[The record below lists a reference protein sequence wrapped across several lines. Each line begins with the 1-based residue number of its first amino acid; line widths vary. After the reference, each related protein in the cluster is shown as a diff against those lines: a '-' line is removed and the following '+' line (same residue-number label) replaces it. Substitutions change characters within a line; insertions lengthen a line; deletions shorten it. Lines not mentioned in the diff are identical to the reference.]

1 MKRSKI
7 ASRFE
12 RVKTIAFFWAL
23 AARAL
28 HVLAP
33 GALAQ
38 ASNAPRSH
46 NSGRWLKALF
56 LVFLFT
62 LASVGRVA
70 GQGSRKDDIVFN
82 SRGVPLAGATV
93 RVCVMP
99 ASGQPCTPLALIYS
113 DAALT
118 QALANPTTTDG
129 LGNYFFYAAPGKYEI
144 EFSGPGITTK
154 QIPNVILPS
163 DPTSPNFSSIS
174 STGGISAFSLN
185 LTGNLTVNGNTTV
198 VGNLASGTLNL
209 ANQST
214 APGAAGTGTVNLYTK
229 TADKRLYY
237 KDDTGTEI
245 GPIANTTGAQTNV
258 TNTFTAP
265 QNFDANLAFKGP
277 NPWFDITRYGGYSST
292 GTAPSTTGNITSGT
306 ATLTLTAAQDFA
318 NGQGIVV
325 YGAGAAPTMTT
336 PGTPTVTPA
345 GILNG
350 ATTYNYKIIAEDRL
364 GGLTAASAQGSTT
377 TGAAT
382 IGVNSVTLTQGV
394 RTGGVTTYTSS
405 ANHNFQAGTTVNIT
419 GFNGGLGT
427 FFNDMNG
434 TKVIVA
440 TPTSTTFTV
449 NDATLSD
456 RTDSSGGTGSI
467 QACNILTYASASY
480 SGVTTL
486 RYWIYRNTALVGV
499 APGQDPFY
507 IDCGI
512 TAGSPPAY
520 VPAAP
525 PAAATPEYLVST
537 IVSGGGTTT
546 LTLANNAGTTVSA
559 KTVLHDNSL
568 PLKAAAQAAFNNGG
582 GTVYIP
588 ATVLG
593 ATFPFN
599 ATTDFTTGI
608 SNGGYGVRI
617 LINNALTLN
626 QTVIPRQGMDF
637 EGMPESV
644 TSFSYVPAA
653 PIGGSAHPFFYL
665 TEGNGNLHF
674 NRLQFNLGPALQSA
688 IFADNGTDGGG
699 TVGIISDDVY
709 FMGNNGT
716 TRPVVLKGGF
726 DFFFKRGECSAGN
739 NVWPITY
746 CVELTDSSP
755 ALTGANTPQ
764 IPGRVEWAGGTFVN
778 TGVLLDSLPNNSFG
792 GGTHIAF
799 SRILF
804 ESAVAPF
811 ARINMNNGS
820 GFTSQWVFND
830 VLGADLAVSV
840 GTPFIDGTN
849 SSNLQRVTWL
859 DGLTAAGN
867 QPLYVNG
874 TPGSSTSFYVAR
886 PPSTVISNV
895 PYTSADT
902 ASEQLS
908 NANIAATNGGRF
920 FYQMATPAAPGLAV
934 SAGGSVPTGTRSYL
948 ITAADADGF
957 QSTVSTTVTA
967 TTSSGNQTVTLT
979 PPTLPVGAVAWFP
992 YRDGA
997 QAATPGCAGI
1007 APGMSFVDTFS
1018 FTCGTSVPVARAGSS
1033 ILSNTGIHAS
1043 ALNSGNYNGVRAVC
1057 NASGTSVGWAGA
1069 DVSAWINAAIAD
1081 IVASGGGKGTVDAR
1095 SCTGNQTISQEI
1107 DVGNNAN
1114 TTDVSLLLP
1123 SNATWNITITDGVSC
1138 GIKQFSASSIVGAG
1152 SNTGSVMLITGS
1164 ASANLNSFYCT
1175 DPSPVGGGSYVRA
1188 EGFQLYNPNGSTVS
1202 AALMNVQKV
1211 YDNSVFRG
1219 ITIANYSATDGLRV
1233 YSACCGTSFYNITS
1247 NSNNTGKRPVFV
1259 QADSSTRNTD
1269 VSFYSLSADHP
1280 GSGFSSIEI
1289 SGGAT
1294 APTDAVNTN
1303 INFYGLYT
1311 EDFSTNPDTAMK
1323 IADARGVNIY
1333 GWMNNASA
1341 TPNASYVGLD
1351 ISQTAANQ
1359 LRNVDVYGYKYQAG
1373 SGGNGINN
1381 HITGKTYLTSTAYQP
1396 HYFYGGS
1403 SGPQA
1408 SSPSVIEDNELD
1420 IRDSSG
1426 TLQYQFPTNGAAVF
1440 AGSPVSRAIASGS
1453 STLGSSAIASLAC
1466 ATVVTTAASG
1476 AATTDA
1482 VEWSFASAPATADG
1496 LLEVTWYVTSGNVN
1510 WKVCNPTASSQTPS
1524 GLVVNWRVV
1533 R

>member
-1 MKRSKI
+1 MIRKKFTTLSI
-7 ASRFE
+7 
-12 RVKTIAFFWAL
+12 WAL
-23 AARAL
+23 VTLAL
-28 HVLAP
+28 HVLVPA
-33 GALAQ
+33 AQ
-38 ASNAPRSH
+38 A
-46 NSGRWLKALF
+46 
-56 LVFLFT
+56 
-62 LASVGRVA
+62 
-70 GQGSRKDDIVFN
+70 QGSRKDDIVFN

-93 RVCVMP
+93 RVCAMP
-99 ASGQPCTPLALIYS
+99 ASGQPCTPLAQIFS

-174 STGGISAFSLN
+174 SSGGISAFSLN

-209 ANQST
+209 INQST
-214 APGAAGTGTVNLYTK
+214 APGAPGTGTVNLYTK
-229 TADKRLYY
+229 TTDKRLYY
-237 KDDTGTEI
+237 KDDTGAEI

-258 TNTFTAP
+258 PNTFTAP
-265 QNFDANLAFKGP
+265 QNFDSNIAFKGP
-277 NPWFDITRYGGYSST
+277 NPWFDITRYGGYAAT
-292 GTAPSTTGNITSGT
+292 GTPPSATGNITSGT

-325 YGAGAAPTMTT
+325 YGAGPAPTMTT
-336 PGTPTVTPA
+336 PGTPTVTPT

-350 ATTYNYKIIAEDRL
+350 ATTYNYKVVAEDRL
-364 GGLTAASAQGSTT
+364 GGLTAASGQGSTT

-382 IGVNSVTLTQGV
+382 IGVNTITLTQGV
-394 RTGGVTTYTSS
+394 RANGITTYTSS
-405 ANHNFQAGTTVNIT
+405 AAHNLQAGTTVSIA
-419 GFNGGLGT
+419 GFNSGSGT
-427 FFNDMNG
+427 FFDDMNG
-434 TKVIVA
+434 TKVVVS
-440 TPTSTTFTV
+440 TPTGTTFTV
-449 NDATLSD
+449 NDATMPN
-456 RTDSSGGTGSI
+456 RTDVSGGTASA
-467 QACNILTYASASY
+467 QACNTLTFASGSY

-486 RYWIYRNTALVGV
+486 RYWIYRNNALVGV

-512 TAGSPPAY
+512 TAGNPPSY
-520 VPAAP
+520 VPSAP
-525 PAAATPEYLVST
+525 PASAAAEYFVST

-546 LTLANNAGTTVSA
+546 LTLANNASATVSA

-568 PLKAAAQAAFNNGG
+568 PLKAAAQAAYNNGG

-588 ATVLG
+588 ETVLG
-593 ATFPFN
+593 ANFPFN

-608 SNGGYGVRI
+608 SNGIYAVRI
-617 LINNALTLN
+617 LINNELILN
-626 QTVIPRQGMDF
+626 QSVIPRQGMDF
-637 EGMPESV
+637 EGMPQSI
-644 TSFSYVPAA
+644 TSFAYVPAA

-665 TEGNGNLHF
+665 VEGNGALHF
-674 NRLQFNLGPALQSA
+674 NRLEFVLGPALQSA
-688 IFADNGTDGGG
+688 IFADNGADGGG
-699 TVGIISDDVY
+699 TTGIVFDDVY

-739 NVWPITY
+739 TIWPVTY

-755 ALTGANTPQ
+755 ALTGANPPQ
-764 IPGRVEWAGGTFVN
+764 IPGRVEWAGGTFAG
-778 TGVLLDSLPNNSFG
+778 TGVLMDSLPNSFFG

-804 ESAVAPF
+804 ESAAAPF
-811 ARINMNNGS
+811 ARINMNNNN

-830 VLGADLAVSV
+830 ILGADLAVPL

-849 SSNLQRVTWL
+849 SPNLQRLTWL
-859 DGLTAAGN
+859 DGVTAVGN

-886 PPSTVISNV
+886 PPSTIISNV

-902 ASEQLS
+902 ASELLS
-908 NANIAATNGGRF
+908 NANISASNGGRF
-920 FYQMATPAAPGLAV
+920 FYQMAAPAAPGLAV
-934 SAGGSVPTGTRSYL
+934 SAGGSVPVGAHSYL

-957 QSTVSTTVTA
+957 QTAVSVTATA
-967 TTSSGNQTVTLT
+967 TTSSGNQTVTVT

-997 QAATPGCAGI
+997 QAATPGCAGM
-1007 APGMSFVDTFS
+1007 APGASFVDTFS
-1018 FTCGTSVPVARAGSS
+1018 STCGASVPAAQAGSS

-1043 ALNSGNYNGVRAVC
+1043 SVTSGNYNGVRTVC
-1057 NASGTSVGWAGA
+1057 NASGTSVGWPGT
-1069 DVSAWINAAIAD
+1069 DVSAWINNAIAD
-1081 IVASGGGKGTVDAR
+1081 LVANSGGKGTVDAR

-1114 TTDVSLLLP
+1114 TTNVSLLLP

-1138 GIKQFSASSIVGAG
+1138 GIKQFTGSSIVGAG
-1152 SNTGSVMLITGS
+1152 SITGAVMLITGS

-1202 AALMNVQKV
+1202 TALMNVQKV
-1211 YDNSVFRG
+1211 FDNSVFRG
-1219 ITIANYSATDGLRV
+1219 ITVANYSATDGLRV
-1233 YSACCGTSFYNITS
+1233 YSACCGTSFHNLTL
-1247 NSNNTGKRPVFV
+1247 NGNGTGGNQLHVF
-1259 QADSSTRNTD
+1259 ADASTRNTD
-1269 VSFYSLSADHP
+1269 ISFYSLSADHP
-1280 GSGFSSIEI
+1280 GSGFSSVLIN
-1289 SGGAT
+1289 GGAT
-1294 APTDAVNTN
+1294 TPTDAVNSN

-1311 EDFSTNPDTAMK
+1311 EDTSTNPDTMLK
-1323 IADARGVNIY
+1323 VADARGVNVY
-1333 GWMNNASA
+1333 GWTVLASA
-1341 TPNASYVGLD
+1341 TPSASFVGLD

-1359 LRNVDVYGYKYQAG
+1359 VRNIDVYGYKYQAG

-1381 HITGKTYLTSTAYQP
+1381 HITGKTYLTSTAFVP
-1396 HYFYGGS
+1396 HYLYGGS
-1403 SGPQA
+1403 SGSQTSFPA
-1408 SSPSVIEDNELD
+1408 TIEDNELD
-1420 IRDSSG
+1420 IYNSSG

-1440 AGSPVSRAIASGS
+1440 AGSPVARTIASGTSTLGNSAIASG
-1453 STLGSSAIASLAC
+1453 TC

-1476 AATTDA
+1476 AATTDSI
-1482 VEWSFASAPATADG
+1482 EWAFSSAPATADG
-1496 LLEVTWYVTSGNVN
+1496 LLDVTWYVTSGNVN

-1524 GLVVNWRVV
+1524 GLTVNWRVM